1 VNTSAGPAICQTSTC
16 DLHTTR
22 KCRPKKIFTA
32 KEIPTFLDEL
42 LIKNDLIS
50 DFRLVEGRLH
60 TESFQFHQK
69 IINYRTQV
77 IFPQMHQALE
87 WLSDVF

>member
-22 KCRPKKIFTA
+22 KSRPKKIFTA
-32 KEIPTFLDEL
+32 KEIPTFLEEL

-50 DFRLVEGRLH
+50 DFRLVE
-60 TESFQFHQK
+60 EKFNQK

-77 IFPQMHQALE
+77 IFSQMHQAH
-87 WLSDVF
+87 